1 MAGGKPF
8 GYIHGK
14 FYLTE
19 CRCNMDTM
27 RVCAKIDIDA
37 IRHNILTIKNS
48 IKKSTQIVC
57 VIKADAYGHGSL
69 PIVRQVEDMDGIWGF
84 AVATCEEA
92 RELHAAGIKK
102 PILILGYT
110 FSDSYED
117 VVRFGFRPTVFSLSA
132 AKAYSEVAD
141 RLNKDVYCHIKID
154 TGMGRIGFRP
164 GEDAADEIAEIFK
177 LPHLI
182 PEGIFTH
189 FAKAD
194 EADKAPTEAQIA
206 KFTQMIDLSEKRGIA
221 FLLHHCSNSA
231 AIMEFPHANMD
242 MVRAGIIL
250 YGMLPSEEV
259 RKDFDLKP
267 AMSLF
272 SHIVHVK
279 YVEEGD
285 AISYGGIY
293 RAPGRRR
300 IATIPVGYADGYA
313 RGLSNKGFVLIH
325 GKRAPIVG
333 RVCMDQFMAD
343 VTEIPEAEVLDTV
356 TLLGRDG
363 GEAITMEELGE
374 WSGRFNYEFACDL
387 GNRIPRL
394 YYSNGELIDTKSYY
408 E

>member
-1 MAGGKPF
+1 MSGVGKNLVLR
-8 GYIHGK
+8 YVMND
-14 FYLTE
+14 L
-19 CRCNMDTM
+19 
-27 RVCAKIDIDA
+27 
-37 IRHNILTIKNS
+37 
-48 IKKSTQIVC
+48 
-57 VIKADAYGHGSL
+57 
-69 PIVRQVEDMDGIWGF
+69 DGIE
-84 AVATCEEA
+84 T
-92 RELHAAGIKK
+92 
-102 PILILGYT
+102 
-110 FSDSYED
+110 
-117 VVRFGFRPTVFSLSA
+117 
-132 AKAYSEVAD
+132 
-141 RLNKDVYCHIKID
+141 
-154 TGMGRIGFRP
+154 
-164 GEDAADEIAEIFK
+164 
-177 LPHLI
+177 
-182 PEGIFTH
+182 EGVFTH